1 MSMEKHIDKI
11 LKSKWESTNPCL
23 EIPLGDKFINA
34 GRYHDVN
41 EDVYSKT
48 YKASEAFLTREV
60 LFEKYD
66 PKRRDWQLCVLDYID
81 ETFSAPTLDSFMN
94 DYMIQTILNN
104 VK

>member
-1 MSMEKHIDKI
+1 MEKHLDNI
-11 LKSKWESTNPCL
+11 LKSTWKSTNPCL
-23 EIPLGDKFINA
+23 EIPLVDKFQYL
-34 GRYHDVN
+34 GSLHDVN
-41 EDVYSKT
+41 EDFNSINFRK
-48 YKASEAFLTREV
+48 SETFLTREV

-104 VK
+104 IK